1 MIAYDGCVKSARLLP
16 FLSFALFA
24 VALGCKGGDT
34 SATGGDSAT
43 ATTAPASGSAASY
56 AGVQA
61 VLTEKCAGCHGA
73 NNPKAGVSLVSYDAV
88 MKGGHDGPIVK
99 AGDPAGSEL
108 IQVMR
113 GAEGHKMMPPK
124 GPPATEDQIKTIEDW
139 IKAGAKSS

>member
-1 MIAYDGCVKSARLLP
+1 
-16 FLSFALFA
+16 LSFALFA
-24 VALGCKGGDT
+24 VALGCKGSDT
-34 SATGGDSAT
+34 TSGGETAT
-43 ATTAPASGSAASY
+43 AAPAVPY

-73 NNPKAGVSLVSYDAV
+73 SNPKAGVSLVSYDAL

-108 IQVMR
+108 VQVMR
-113 GAEGHKMMPPK
+113 GAQGHKMMPPN
-124 GPPATEDQIKTIEDW
+124 GPPATEAQIKTVEDW